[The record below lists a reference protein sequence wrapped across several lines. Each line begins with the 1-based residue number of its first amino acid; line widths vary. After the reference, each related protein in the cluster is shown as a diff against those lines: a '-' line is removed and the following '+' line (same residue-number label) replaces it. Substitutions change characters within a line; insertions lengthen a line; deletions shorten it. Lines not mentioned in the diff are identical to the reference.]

1 MHIYSYH
8 LGRPS
13 FVSHKLL
20 TRLEQAGQQVV
31 LLEGVESMAKIP
43 AEVKDRTHAEFMP
56 PLSYGPL
63 D

>member
-1 MHIYSYH
+1 MRRTIS
-8 LGRPS
+8 
-13 FVSHKLL
+13 SHVL
-20 TRLEQAGQQVV
+20 TCLNQAGQQVV

>member
-1 MHIYSYH
+1 MCICFPAALANS
-8 LGRPS
+8 LQ
-13 FVSHKLL
+13 FK
-20 TRLEQAGQQVV
+20 AGQQVV

-43 AEVKDRTHAEFMP
+43 AEVKDRIHAEFMP